1 MTRIDVELVKRGLI
15 ESRSKA
21 SYVIDKGVVFCNDK
35 KILKHSYQVKDE
47 DVLTIKENVLP
58 YVSKGG
64 LKLKKSLDEFSIS
77 LVNKNMVDIGSSTG
91 GFSDCAIKE
100 NIKKIVA
107 IDVGS
112 NQFSSKVLNT
122 GKVALYE
129 NTDFRTVEN
138 ELLKNI
144 DIACIDVSFIS
155 VLKLLDKLIT
165 LPKLK
170 EIILLIKPQFECGKD
185 IAFKY
190 KGVVRNKEVHQK
202 VIAKIITKFKD
213 KGFII
218 NGLTFSPILGGDGNI
233 EYLAY
238 FKKDGKL
245 EKVNVL
251 ETIEFAF
258 NKLLNKHE

>member
-1 MTRIDVELVKRGLI
+1 MTRLDVELVKRGLI

-21 SYVIDKGVVFCNDK
+21 SYVIDKGVVFCNGK
-35 KILKHSYQVKDE
+35 QILKRSYQVNDN
-47 DVLTIKENVLP
+47 DILTIKENVLP

-64 LKLKKSLDEFSIS
+64 LKLKKALDEFSIN
-77 LVNKNMVDIGSSTG
+77 LTNKNMVDIGSSTG

-100 NIKKIVA
+100 NINKIVA

-112 NQFSSKVLNT
+112 NQFSKKLLNT
-122 GKVALYE
+122 GKVSLYE
-129 NTDFRTVEN
+129 NTDFRNVDDK
-138 ELLKNI
+138 LLKDV

-155 VLKLLDKLIT
+155 VLKLLDKLKT
-165 LPKLK
+165 LPNLK

-190 KGVVRNKEVHQK
+190 KGVVRNKIVHK
-202 VIAKIITKFKD
+202 NIIINIINKFKD
-213 KGFII
+213 YNFII

-238 FKKDGKL
+238 FKKNSEYK
-245 EKVNVL
+245 KINVSK
-251 ETIEFAF
+251 TIKDAF
-258 NKLLNKHE
+258 YNLLNKHE